1 MIEVSALQNFVSRGC
16 GRRLPARALDAKLVA
31 LLATSLHLSFGG
43 GAAQRGHK
51 CFVRNSTNSLKVNG
65 SDHIK
70 STSFPPTFFLPW
82 WTSDCIFFK
91 VVFKILK

>member
-16 GRRLPARALDAKLVA
+16 GRRLPGRALDAKLVA

-51 CFVRNSTNSLKVNG
+51 CFVKNLTDSFKVNG
-65 SDHIK
+65 LD
-70 STSFPPTFFLPW
+70 PPIFFLAW

-91 VVFKILK
+91 VIFKIPK

>member
-43 GAAQRGHK
+43 GAGQRGPQSPEK
-51 CFVRNSTNSLKVNG
+51 NLTNRLEANG
-65 SDHIK
+65 LDLIK
-70 STSFPPTFFLPW
+70 GVFTSPHTFFLPW
-82 WTSDCIFFK
+82 WTSDFIPPPP
-91 VVFKILK
+91 VF

>member
-16 GRRLPARALDAKLVA
+16 GRRLPARALDAKLLA

-51 CFVRNSTNSLKVNG
+51 CFVKNLTNSFKVNWL
-65 SDHIK
+65 DHIK
-70 STSFPPTFFLPW
+70 SNHLSPLFSSYPGGLLIAYFSRLFL
-82 WTSDCIFFK
+82 K
-91 VVFKILK
+91 Y